1 MRRILFALSL
11 ALLSAVSLIASPAES
26 EAPATGKVAS
36 LLTCTPGT
44 EAYEVYGHTALRLR
58 SLSNPAEDL
67 VVNYGVFDFNTDYF
81 LWRWVLGKT
90 DYTAMADTYAH
101 FVNQYEA
108 QGRRVIEQ
116 PLNLTPAEVERL
128 YQQVMGD
135 ASAAYY
141 EHWTYRYNFFFDNCT
156 TRIIDAIEGCLSE
169 GSKVVWPEAQKQSL
183 RDMLH
188 QFAEPRSPWLSEGQD
203 WLIGISVD
211 SPAPMRHQLFSPI
224 WASHYAAKA
233 QIVRPDGT
241 KQALVSGE
249 AASVEPV
256 AEEGFMVKPWMVV
269 CVPFVIFMALTFGLL
284 RVKAQIYW
292 GCIAA
297 IHALQGLIGIIITF
311 LFFFSTHPGVD
322 SNWLI
327 VMCNP
332 LWFVATA
339 YAWRCRYKKPQGWAE
354 TVYIVV
360 LIATLIAFL
369 VSSSCGQK
377 YPILAQIFYLVL
389 LLNPI
394 LSSKITYAKK

>member
-1 MRRILFALSL
+1 MRRILFVLSL
-11 ALLSAVSLIASPAES
+11 ALLSAVSLMASPAES

-81 LWRWVLGKT
+81 IWRWVLGKT

-101 FVNQYEA
+101 FVDQYEA

-156 TRIIDAIEGCLSE
+156 TRIIDAIEGCLAE
-169 GSKVVWPEAQKQSL
+169 GSKVVWPEPKKQSL

-211 SPAPMRHQLFSPI
+211 TPAPMRHQLFSPI

-249 AASVEPV
+249 AASVEPI
-256 AEEGFMVKPWMVV
+256 AEEGFVVKPWMVA

-284 RVKAQIYW
+284 RVKARIYW
-292 GCIAA
+292 GSIAV
-297 IHALQGLIGIIITF
+297 IHALQGLVGMIITF

-327 VMCNP
+327 VMYNP
-332 LWFVATA
+332 LWFVAA
-339 YAWRCRYKKPQGWAE
+339 AHAWRCRHKEPQGWTD
-354 TVYIVV
+354 TVYLVV
-360 LIATLIAFL
+360 LMATLAAFL
-369 VSSSCGQK
+369 VIMICGQK
-377 YPILAQIFYLVL
+377 FPILALGIYFM
-389 LLNPI
+389 LLNTSNA
-394 LSSKITYAKK
+394 SSKITYEKK